1 MSEMVDDMIKSFGL
15 FQSENEN
22 YKTSFSYEFLEYWDN
37 KLSLGVVTE
46 VDCME
51 IYRSNESIPEFHHI
65 RRKIHKD
72 ITTIEKYGIL
82 KNGTFSNIG
91 LKRNNLEFWKNT
103 ELKKLKKKVK
113 ERFGKHVHAIR
124 VDFHDRHTVFPQLK
138 VIFSRGYY
146 YLGNTRYETIRE
158 IEKFVEELGFSK
170 QIRLNW

>member
-1 MSEMVDDMIKSFGL
+1 MSEMVDDMIQSFGL

-22 YKTSFSYEFLEYWDN
+22 YKISFSYEFLEYWNN
-37 KLSLGVVTE
+37 KLGLGVVTE

-51 IYRSNESIPEFHHI
+51 IYRSSVNIPEFYHI

-82 KNGTFSNIG
+82 KSGIYSNIN

-113 ERFGKHVHAIR
+113 EHFGNCVHAIR
-124 VDFHDRHTVFPQLK
+124 VDFQDRHTVFPQLK
-138 VIFSRGYY
+138 VIFSR
-146 YLGNTRYETIRE
+146 NAWSTKKYETIRE
-158 IEKFVEELGFSK
+158 IEKFVDELGFSK